1 MLHKCG
7 HTRVVEEKSSY
18 VNNRYVG
25 SSMNVNVDIFLK
37 GVAKI
42 VILFL

>member
-1 MLHKCG
+1 MF
-7 HTRVVEEKSSY
+7 TRRGSGVVEEMLTY
-18 VNNRYVG
+18 VNARYLG

-37 GVAKI
+37 VVAKI